1 MPSRLKDKVL
11 CVLQYTYTYIHAL
24 IYCVYFTGIFYAVVR
39 QISVLFIDNKDS
51 VVCILQTIRTTRY
64 RKPVHVDLF
73 LTCTKRLDEYRHVQP
88 GLSEVQPLSSRPFFL
103 FFSSSSFFHDQECWQ
118 CPGLGSGRQGLQLIC
133 RNLTTSEIGAV

>member
-11 CVLQYTYTYIHAL
+11 CVLQYTHTYVHVL
-24 IYCVYFTGIFYAVVR
+24 IYCVYLTGIFHAVVR

-51 VVCILQTIRTTRY
+51 VVSILQTIRTTRY
-64 RKPVHVDLF
+64 RKPLHVDLF

-103 FFSSSSFFHDQECWQ
+103 LFFMTRNAGSVL
-118 CPGLGSGRQGLQLIC
+118 PGLGSGRQGLQLIC